1 MRRSIVVA
9 AIAFLLAPAALAA
22 PTSDSDTAGW
32 QIYRNASGEYE
43 FKYPDKLKLDLPTGT
58 RCTNGDCKALEDV
71 SLRGQTVTDGKIK
84 VRNML
89 FVIQRG
95 INPQHLPVQQWY
107 EALAHR
113 PLNASESVISLG
125 GKTAIHRGYVPDNA
139 TYVPLNETDILT
151 IAIVNGPPEWTEL
164 CDKVLSTV
172 TVIK

>member
-1 MRRSIVVA
+1 MRRSIVIA
-9 AIAFLLAPAALAA
+9 AIAVLLAPAALAA
-22 PTSDSDTAGW
+22 QINDSDTAGW

-43 FKYPDKLKLDLPTGT
+43 FRYPDKLKPDLPTGT
-58 RCTNGDCKALEDV
+58 GCTNGDCKALEDV
-71 SLRGQTVTDGKIK
+71 SLRGQTVTDGKIT

-107 EALAHR
+107 EGLAHR
-113 PLNASESVISLG
+113 PLNASENVISLG
-125 GKTAIHRGYVPDNA
+125 GKTAIRRGHVPDNA

-151 IAIVNGPPEWTEL
+151 IAIVDGPPEWTEL

-172 TVIK
+172 TVIR

>member
-1 MRRSIVVA
+1 MRRSIVIA
-9 AIAFLLAPAALAA
+9 AIAVLLAPAALAA
-22 PTSDSDTAGW
+22 QINDSDTAGW

-43 FKYPDKLKLDLPTGT
+43 FRYPDKLKPDLPTGT
-58 RCTNGDCKALEDV
+58 GCTNGDCKALEDV
-71 SLRGQTVTDGKIK
+71 SLRGQTVTDGKIT

-113 PLNASESVISLG
+113 PLNASENVISLG
-125 GKTAIHRGYVPDNA
+125 GKTAIRRGHVPDNA

-151 IAIVNGPPEWTEL
+151 IAIVDGPPEWTEL

-172 TVIK
+172 TLIR